1 MPNASADQKTRFGFA
16 TPRKPP
22 QHHCESLQDLVDAC
36 RRHAN
41 PRFIAPNF
49 RHG

>member
-1 MPNASADQKTRFGFA
+1 MLNASADQKTRFSFA
-16 TPRKPP
+16 TPRKSS
-22 QHHCESLQDLVDAC
+22 QHHRESLQDLVDAC

-41 PRFIAPNF
+41 PRFIALNF